1 MGKAAKIKGYLK
13 DYGFTYT
20 IKKVYNRYIIKYIKE
35 ELGDLLFSIVNLAR
49 FLHIDS
55 EEALNLTNQKFIN
68 RFEFMEENASKLHKK
83 LEDLT
88 LDQMEELWQSAKKN
102 KL

>member
-1 MGKAAKIKGYLK
+1 
-13 DYGFTYT
+13 
-20 IKKVYNRYIIKYIKE
+20 
-35 ELGDLLFSIVNLAR
+35 
-49 FLHIDS
+49 
-55 EEALNLTNQKFIN
+55 
-68 RFEFMEENASKLHKK
+68 MEENASKLHKK